1 MCSGDAQQLFDGR
14 IMPCRNR
21 SLKCS
26 LATCSSCGGNRRGLQ
41 WTGCP
46 VVSIAKRAAVVVPH
60 SRFLKQIIDFPTSYH
75 SWKWTLNRD
84 NEFEQAKNS
93 VKNRRRGLT
102 FMMLNGSRTR
112 IRMDDIP
119 MNND

>member
-1 MCSGDAQQLFDGR
+1 LGTMCSGDAQQLFDGR

-46 VVSIAKRAAVVVPH
+46 VVSIAKRAAVQCSCGGAAFQIFETDYRFSYIISFLEVDTE
-60 SRFLKQIIDFPTSYH
+60 SR
-75 SWKWTLNRD
+75 
-84 NEFEQAKNS
+84 
-93 VKNRRRGLT
+93 
-102 FMMLNGSRTR
+102 
-112 IRMDDIP
+112 
-119 MNND
+119 